1 MNNKWIEQYPNNLN
15 SEIDSI
21 DDSTVTDLLES
32 AVNKFS
38 SNTAFYSL
46 NTSIDYKMTSLLSK
60 RIAAYLQYLGVTKDT
75 KIAIM
80 LPNLLT
86 YPITLFG
93 SYYCGATVIN
103 INPMYKSREINNI
116 LIDSEAEYIF
126 VLDKFYQELQPCIPD
141 SKIKKII
148 VCKITDLLSPF
159 MRIVIPIVMLYKKQ
173 SVSIKKQNNIVFF
186 KDIISNNFSFE
197 DILIDENDVALLQ
210 YTGGTTGKSKAAIL
224 THKNLLSNVQQ
235 VSNWIEP
242 HIKQGKEIVITALPL
257 FHIFSFTVNCLT
269 FLKFG
274 SENVLIANPRDLD
287 SFIKVLEKKKFTV
300 ITAVNTLFNLLLT
313 SKKFR
318 DLDFSNFKFSVGGGM
333 AVLKDTAQK
342 WKDVTGTNITQ
353 GYGLTETSPVVSINR
368 INDPFNGYIGLPVQS
383 TKIKIIDDNGN
394 ILGCN
399 QAGELCVSGP
409 QVMSGY
415 WKISN
420 EKSKYFTDDGFFM
433 TGDIATMNDEGY
445 LKIVDRKKDMIISS
459 GYNVYPNELEDYLA
473 THPDILEAGVIG
485 VDDKNRGEYIKAFVV
500 TKNESLLSSDIIAF
514 CKNGLTEYKVPKR
527 IVFIKELPKTNVGK
541 ILRRELREINQ
552 SSKTIK

>member
-1 MNNKWIEQYPNNLN
+1 MNNKWTEQYPNNLN
-15 SEIDSI
+15 SEIDCI

-75 KIAIM
+75 KVAIM

-93 SYYCGATVIN
+93 SYYCGATVVN
-103 INPMYKSREINNI
+103 INPMYKSREINDI
-116 LIDSEAEYIF
+116 LVDSEAEYIF
-126 VLDKFYQELQPCIPD
+126 VLDKFYQELQPCIPT
-141 SKIKKII
+141 SKLKKII

-159 MRIVIPIVMLYKKQ
+159 MRIIIPIVMLYKKQ

-197 DILIDENDVALLQ
+197 DILIDENDIALLQ

-242 HIKQGKEIVITALPL
+242 HIKQGQEIIITALPL

-269 FLKFG
+269 FLKLG

-287 SFIKVLEKKKFTV
+287 SFIKVLSKKKFTV

-313 SKKFR
+313 SRKFR

-333 AVLKDTAQK
+333 AVLSDTAKK
-342 WKDVTGTNITQ
+342 WRGVTGTNITQ
-353 GYGLTETSPVVSINR
+353 GYGLTETSPVVAINR
-368 INDPFNGYIGLPVQS
+368 IDDPFNGYIGLPVQS
-383 TKIKIIDDNGN
+383 TKIKIIDDDEN

-399 QAGELCVSGP
+399 QAGELCVQGP

-420 EKSKYFTDDGFFM
+420 EKNKYFTDDGFFK

-500 TKNESLLSSDIIAF
+500 SKNESLSSSDIIAF

-527 IVFIKELPKTNVGK
+527 IIFIKELPKTNVGK
-541 ILRRELREINQ
+541 ILRRKLRELN
-552 SSKTIK
+552 

>member
-1 MNNKWIEQYPNNLN
+1 
-15 SEIDSI
+15 
-21 DDSTVTDLLES
+21 
-32 AVNKFS
+32 
-38 SNTAFYSL
+38 
-46 NTSIDYKMTSLLSK
+46 
-60 RIAAYLQYLGVTKDT
+60 
-75 KIAIM
+75 
-80 LPNLLT
+80 
-86 YPITLFG
+86 
-93 SYYCGATVIN
+93 
-103 INPMYKSREINNI
+103 
-116 LIDSEAEYIF
+116 
-126 VLDKFYQELQPCIPD
+126 
-141 SKIKKII
+141 
-148 VCKITDLLSPF
+148 
-159 MRIVIPIVMLYKKQ
+159 MRVVIPMVMLYKKQ

-186 KDIISNNFSFE
+186 KDIVSNNFSFE
-197 DILIDENDVALLQ
+197 DVLIDENDIALLQ

-242 HIKQGKEIVITALPL
+242 HIKQGQEIVITALPL

-342 WKDVTGTNITQ
+342 WRDVTGTNITQ
-353 GYGLTETSPVVSINR
+353 GYGLTETSPVVTINR

-399 QAGELCVSGP
+399 QAGELCVQGP

-420 EKSKYFTDDGFFM
+420 EKSKYFTDDGF
-433 TGDIATMNDEGY
+433 
-445 LKIVDRKKDMIISS
+445 L
-459 GYNVYPNELEDYLA
+459 
-473 THPDILEAGVIG
+473 
-485 VDDKNRGEYIKAFVV
+485 
-500 TKNESLLSSDIIAF
+500 
-514 CKNGLTEYKVPKR
+514 
-527 IVFIKELPKTNVGK
+527 
-541 ILRRELREINQ
+541 
-552 SSKTIK
+552 

>member
-1 MNNKWIEQYPNNLN
+1 MSDKWIEQYPNNLN

-46 NTSIDYKMTSLLSK
+46 NKSIDYKMTSLLSK

-86 YPITLFG
+86 YPIALFG

-141 SKIKKII
+141 SKLKKII

-159 MRIVIPIVMLYKKQ
+159 MRVLIPMVMLYKKQ
-173 SVSIKKQNNIVFF
+173 SVSIKKQNNIIFF
-186 KDIISNNFSFE
+186 GDIISNNFSFE
-197 DILIDENDVALLQ
+197 DVLIDENDIALLQ

-235 VSNWIEP
+235 VSNWIKP
-242 HIKQGKEIVITALPL
+242 HIKQGQEIIITALPL

-287 SFIKVLEKKKFTV
+287 SFIKVLGKKKFTV

-313 SKKFR
+313 SRKFR

-333 AVLKDTAQK
+333 AVLSDTAQK

-353 GYGLTETSPVVSINR
+353 GYGLTETSPVVAINR
-368 INDPFNGYIGLPVQS
+368 INDPFNGYIGLPIQS
-383 TKIKIIDDNGN
+383 TKIKIIDDNEN
-394 ILGCN
+394 TLGCN
-399 QAGELCVSGP
+399 QAGELCVQGP

-415 WKISN
+415 WKILN
-420 EKSKYFTDDGFFM
+420 EKNKYFTDDGFFK

-500 TKNESLLSSDIIAF
+500 TKNESLSSSDIIAF

-541 ILRRELREINQ
+541 ILRRELRELN
-552 SSKTIK
+552 

>member
-1 MNNKWIEQYPNNLN
+1 MSDKWIEQYPNNLN

-32 AVNKFS
+32 AVNKYS

-126 VLDKFYQELQPCIPD
+126 VLDKFYNELLPCIPD
-141 SKIKKII
+141 SKLKKII

-159 MRIVIPIVMLYKKQ
+159 MRVVIPLVMLYKKQ
-173 SVSIKKQNNIVFF
+173 SVNIKKQNNIIFF
-186 KDIISNNFSFE
+186 KDIVSNNFSFE
-197 DILIDENDVALLQ
+197 DVLIDENDTALLQ

-399 QAGELCVSGP
+399 QAGELCVQGP

-500 TKNESLLSSDIIAF
+500 TKNKNLSSLDIIAF

-527 IVFIKELPKTNVGK
+527 VVFIKELPKTNVGK
-541 ILRRELREINQ
+541 ILRRELRELD
-552 SSKTIK
+552 

>member
-1 MNNKWIEQYPNNLN
+1 MSDKWIEQYPNNLN
-15 SEIDSI
+15 SEIDCI

-32 AVNKFS
+32 AVNKFP

-86 YPITLFG
+86 YPIALFG

-141 SKIKKII
+141 SKLKKII

-159 MRIVIPIVMLYKKQ
+159 MRVLIPMVMLYKKQ
-173 SVSIKKQNNIVFF
+173 SVSIEKQNNIIFF

-197 DILIDENDVALLQ
+197 DVLIDENDIALLQ

-235 VSNWIEP
+235 VSNWIKP
-242 HIKQGKEIVITALPL
+242 HIKQGQEIIITALPL

-287 SFIKVLEKKKFTV
+287 SFIKVLGKKKFTV

-313 SKKFR
+313 SRKFR
-318 DLDFSNFKFSVGGGM
+318 DLDFSSFKFSVGGGM
-333 AVLKDTAQK
+333 AVLSDTAQK

-353 GYGLTETSPVVSINR
+353 GYGLTETSPVVAINR
-368 INDPFNGYIGLPVQS
+368 INDPFNGYIGLPIQS
-383 TKIKIIDDNGN
+383 TKIKIIDDNEN
-394 ILGCN
+394 TLGCN
-399 QAGELCVSGP
+399 QAGELCVQGP

-415 WKISN
+415 WKILN
-420 EKSKYFTDDGFFM
+420 EKNKYFTDDGFFK

-500 TKNESLLSSDIIAF
+500 TNNESLSSSDIIAF

-541 ILRRELREINQ
+541 ILRRELRELN
-552 SSKTIK
+552 

>member
-1 MNNKWIEQYPNNLN
+1 MSDKWIEQYPNNLN

-86 YPITLFG
+86 YPIALFG

-126 VLDKFYQELQPCIPD
+126 VLDKFYNELQPCIPD
-141 SKIKKII
+141 SKLKKII

-159 MRIVIPIVMLYKKQ
+159 MRVVIPLVMLYKKQ
-173 SVSIKKQNNIVFF
+173 SVNIKKQNNIVFF
-186 KDIISNNFSFE
+186 KDIVSNNFSFE
-197 DILIDENDVALLQ
+197 DVLINENDTALLQ

-274 SENVLIANPRDLD
+274 SENVLIPNPRDLD

-399 QAGELCVSGP
+399 QAGELCVQGP

-420 EKSKYFTDDGFFM
+420 EKNKYFTDDGFFK
-433 TGDIATMNDEGY
+433 TGDIATMSDEGY

-500 TKNESLLSSDIIAF
+500 SKNEHLSSSDIIAF

-541 ILRRELREINQ
+541 ILRRELRELN
-552 SSKTIK
+552 

>member
-1 MNNKWIEQYPNNLN
+1 MNNKWTEQYPNNLN
-15 SEIDSI
+15 SEIDCI

-75 KIAIM
+75 KVAIM

-93 SYYCGATVIN
+93 SYYCGATVVN
-103 INPMYKSREINNI
+103 INPMYKSREINDI

-126 VLDKFYQELQPCIPD
+126 VLDKFYQELQPCIPT
-141 SKIKKII
+141 SKLKKII

-159 MRIVIPIVMLYKKQ
+159 MRIIIPIVMLYKKQ

-197 DILIDENDVALLQ
+197 DILIDENDIALLQ

-242 HIKQGKEIVITALPL
+242 HIKQGQEIIITALPL

-269 FLKFG
+269 FLKLG

-287 SFIKVLEKKKFTV
+287 SFIKVLSKKKFTV

-313 SKKFR
+313 SRKFR

-333 AVLKDTAQK
+333 AVLSDTAKK
-342 WKDVTGTNITQ
+342 WRGVTGTNITQ
-353 GYGLTETSPVVSINR
+353 GYGLTETSPVVAINR
-368 INDPFNGYIGLPVQS
+368 IDDPFNGYIGLPVQS
-383 TKIKIIDDNGN
+383 TKIKIIDDDEN

-399 QAGELCVSGP
+399 QAGELCVQGP

-420 EKSKYFTDDGFFM
+420 EKNKYFTDDGFFK

-500 TKNESLLSSDIIAF
+500 SKNESLSSSDIIAF

-527 IVFIKELPKTNVGK
+527 IIFIKELPKTNVGK
-541 ILRRELREINQ
+541 ILRRKLRELN
-552 SSKTIK
+552 

>member
-1 MNNKWIEQYPNNLN
+1 MSDKWIEQYPNNLN
-15 SEIDSI
+15 SEIDCI

-32 AVNKFS
+32 AVNKFP

-86 YPITLFG
+86 YPIALFG

-141 SKIKKII
+141 SKLKKII

-159 MRIVIPIVMLYKKQ
+159 MRVLIPMVMIYKKQ
-173 SVSIKKQNNIVFF
+173 SVSIKKQNNIIFF

-197 DILIDENDVALLQ
+197 DVLIDENDIALLQ

-235 VSNWIEP
+235 VSNWIKP
-242 HIKQGKEIVITALPL
+242 HIKQGQEIIITALPL

-287 SFIKVLEKKKFTV
+287 SFIKVLGKKKFTV

-313 SKKFR
+313 SRKFR
-318 DLDFSNFKFSVGGGM
+318 NLDFSNFKFSVGGGM
-333 AVLKDTAQK
+333 AVLSDTAQK

-353 GYGLTETSPVVSINR
+353 GYGLTETSPVVAINR
-368 INDPFNGYIGLPVQS
+368 INDPFNGYIGLPIQS
-383 TKIKIIDDNGN
+383 TKIKIIDDNEN
-394 ILGCN
+394 TLGCN
-399 QAGELCVSGP
+399 QAGELCVQGP

-415 WKISN
+415 WKILN
-420 EKSKYFTDDGFFM
+420 EKNKYFTDDGFFK

-500 TKNESLLSSDIIAF
+500 TKNESLSSSDIIAF

-541 ILRRELREINQ
+541 ILRRELRELN
-552 SSKTIK
+552 

>member
-1 MNNKWIEQYPNNLN
+1 MSDKWIEQYPNNLN

-141 SKIKKII
+141 SKLKKII

-159 MRIVIPIVMLYKKQ
+159 MRVLIPMVMLYKKQ
-173 SVSIKKQNNIVFF
+173 SVNIKKQNNIIFF

-197 DILIDENDVALLQ
+197 DVLIDENDIALLQ

-242 HIKQGKEIVITALPL
+242 HIKQGQEIIITALPL

-287 SFIKVLEKKKFTV
+287 SFIKVLYKKKFTV

-313 SKKFR
+313 SRKFR

-342 WKDVTGTNITQ
+342 WRDVTGTNITQ
-353 GYGLTETSPVVSINR
+353 GYGLTETSPVVAINR

-383 TKIKIIDDNGN
+383 TKIKIIDDNEN

-399 QAGELCVSGP
+399 QAGELCVQGP

-420 EKSKYFTDDGFFM
+420 EKNKYFTDDGFFK

-500 TKNESLLSSDIIAF
+500 TKNENLSSSDIIAF

-541 ILRRELREINQ
+541 ILRRELRELN
-552 SSKTIK
+552 

>member
-1 MNNKWIEQYPNNLN
+1 MNDKWIEQYPNNLN
-15 SEIDSI
+15 SEIDTI

-93 SYYCGATVIN
+93 SYYCGATVVN
-103 INPMYKSREINNI
+103 INPMYKSREINDI

-148 VCKITDLLSPF
+148 VCKITDLLTPF
-159 MRIVIPIVMLYKKQ
+159 MRVLIPIVMLYKKQ

-197 DILIDENDVALLQ
+197 DILIDENDIALLQ

-235 VSNWIEP
+235 VSNWIKP
-242 HIKQGKEIVITALPL
+242 HIKQGQEIIITALPL

-287 SFIKVLEKKKFTV
+287 SFIKVLGKKKFTV

-313 SKKFR
+313 SRKFR
-318 DLDFSNFKFSVGGGM
+318 DLDFSSFKFSVGGGM
-333 AVLKDTAQK
+333 AVLSDTAQK

-353 GYGLTETSPVVSINR
+353 GYGLTETSPVVAINR
-368 INDPFNGYIGLPVQS
+368 INDPFNGYIGLPIQS
-383 TKIKIIDDNGN
+383 TKIKIIDDNEN
-394 ILGCN
+394 TLGCN
-399 QAGELCVSGP
+399 QAGELCVQGP

-415 WKISN
+415 WKILN
-420 EKSKYFTDDGFFM
+420 EKNKYFTDDGFFK

-500 TKNESLLSSDIIAF
+500 TKNESLSSSDIIAF

-541 ILRRELREINQ
+541 ILRRELRELN
-552 SSKTIK
+552 

>member
-1 MNNKWIEQYPNNLN
+1 MNNRWIEQYPHDLN
-15 SEIDSI
+15 GEIDSI
-21 DDSTVTDLLES
+21 DDSTVIDLLES

-38 SNTAFYSL
+38 SNTAYYSL

-86 YPITLFG
+86 YPIALFS

-103 INPMYKSREINNI
+103 INPMYKSREIYDI

-126 VLDKFYQELQPCIPD
+126 VLDKFYEELQSCIPD
-141 SKIKKII
+141 SKLKKVI

-159 MRIVIPIVMLYKKQ
+159 MRMIVPLVMLYKKQ
-173 SVSIKKQNNIVFF
+173 FVSIKKADKIVFF
-186 KDIISNNFSFE
+186 KDIVSNNFSFE
-197 DILIDENDVALLQ
+197 DVLIDENDTALLQ

-224 THKNLLSNVQQ
+224 SHKNLLSNVQQ

-242 HIKQGKEIVITALPL
+242 HIKQGQEIIITALPL

-274 SENVLIANPRDLD
+274 SENVLIANPRDLE
-287 SFIKVLEKKKFTV
+287 SFIKVLRKKKFTV
-300 ITAVNTLFNLLLT
+300 MTAVNTLFNLLLT

-333 AVLKDTAQK
+333 AVLSDTAQK
-342 WKDVTGTNITQ
+342 WRDVTGTNITQ
-353 GYGLTETSPVVSINR
+353 GYGLTETSPVVTINR
-368 INDPFNGYIGLPVQS
+368 ISDPFNGYIGLPVQS
-383 TKIKIIDDNGN
+383 TEIKIINDNEN
-394 ILGCN
+394 TLASN
-399 QAGELCVSGP
+399 QPGELCVRGP

-415 WKISN
+415 WKVAN
-420 EKSKYFTDDGFFM
+420 EKNKYFTDDGFFK
-433 TGDIATMNDEGY
+433 TGDIATMNDDGY

-459 GYNVYPNELEDYLA
+459 GYNVYPNELEDYLS
-473 THPDILEAGVIG
+473 THPDIQEAGVIG
-485 VDDKNRGEYIKAFVV
+485 VNDKNRGEYIKAFIV
-500 TKNESLLSSDIIAF
+500 TKNESLSSLDIISF
-514 CKNGLTEYKVPKR
+514 CKKGLTEYKVPKR

-541 ILRRELREINQ
+541 ILRRELRELN
-552 SSKTIK
+552 